1 MKSIKMNN
9 YSKNEKSKYLGMH
22 DEEDVAENQELK
34 PSLKRISEIEK
45 SHLNLEKIVNQRTKE
60 LVEVIATNHRFVSI
74 IAHDLRSPFSSII
87 GILGL
92 LKKSIEDFNPGEIES
107 LIDKAIDSSTRT
119 LILLDE
125 LLIWYTAQN
134 SIKTIKPVKIDLT
147 GMVENEFQ
155 DFAYLA
161 NQKELVLNR
170 NIPSNHYVSADPMMM
185 KTILRNLISNAIK
198 FSNKGG
204 TINISST
211 EKESFIEISVK
222 DTGVGISDDMQRKL
236 FKIDPFQTSPGTGNE
251 KGTGMGLIICKE
263 FVTLHGGD
271 IYVKSDPGKGSE
283 FIFTLPH
290 YI

>member
-9 YSKNEKSKYLGMH
+9 YSKNEESIYLGMH
-22 DEEDVAENQELK
+22 DEEDVAENQEIK
-34 PSLKRISEIEK
+34 PSLKRIREIEK

-92 LKKSIEDFNPGEIES
+92 LKNSIEDFNPGEIES

-125 LLIWYTAQN
+125 LLTWYTAKN
-134 SIKTIKPVKIDLT
+134 SIKTLKPVKIDLT
-147 GMVENEFQ
+147 ELVENELQ
-155 DFAYLA
+155 DFEYLA
-161 NQKELVLNR
+161 KQKELVLNR
-170 NIPSNHYVSADPMMM
+170 NIPSNHHVSADLMMI
-185 KTILRNLISNAIK
+185 KTIFRNLISNAIK

-204 TINISST
+204 SINISSI

-222 DTGVGISDDMQRKL
+222 DSGVGISDDMKRKL
-236 FKIDPFQTSPGTGNE
+236 FKIDSYQTSPGTSNE

-263 FVTLHGGD
+263 FVNLHGGE